1 MGGGGL
7 CRFGV
12 RSRPVRVT
20 LDFIGLLVI
29 GQGAVV
35 SLLEDAGTGVD
46 GVDGLADSGALLL
59 VELSLDGEGD

>member
-1 MGGGGL
+1 M
-7 CRFGV
+7 
-12 RSRPVRVT
+12 

-59 VELSLDGEGD
+59 VELSLDSEGD